1 VSTWI
6 LVWLLLLLVPVLFL
20 VFVVGLG
27 LHALSV
33 TRAFGRFAEETSA
46 IGAEIGRLSDRVTSH
61 ERPRERSPG
70 RSRPPGGRGRF
81 RAERR

>member
-1 VSTWI
+1 MSTWI

-33 TRAFGRFAEETSA
+33 GRAFGRFAEEAGA

-61 ERPRERSPG
+61 ERRPDRPRG
-70 RSRPPGGRGRF
+70 RPRLGARGRF